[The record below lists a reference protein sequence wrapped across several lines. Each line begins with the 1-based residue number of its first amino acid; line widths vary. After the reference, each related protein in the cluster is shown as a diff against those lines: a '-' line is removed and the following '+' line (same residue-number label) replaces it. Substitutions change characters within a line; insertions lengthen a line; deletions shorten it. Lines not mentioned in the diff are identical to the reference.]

1 MSISS
6 DEFIRML
13 QKDDGTL
20 KKIREQFIKK
30 TKINTAKII
39 DEEYEETDEDEEELQ
54 QNKKRK

>member
-20 KKIREQFIKK
+20 KKIREQFINK